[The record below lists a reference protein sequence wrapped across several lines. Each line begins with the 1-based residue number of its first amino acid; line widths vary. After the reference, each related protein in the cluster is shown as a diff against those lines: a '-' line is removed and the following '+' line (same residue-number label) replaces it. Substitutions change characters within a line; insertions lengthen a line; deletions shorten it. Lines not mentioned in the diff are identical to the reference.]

1 MKIGDIKT
9 RPGAP
14 QTCDSSQNFAARN
27 IAKFSSSPLSYIT
40 PFLINV
46 HTLPT
51 YQPHIAISQSIKYQ
65 SLSLC
70 KKKATRHSLMYT
82 SKIEIEFKPRA
93 DHTYCMTI
101 LHRLDGVIIS
111 GTYGANLW
119 ISAFDLRLFL
129 GEGVNFSDFSLYS
142 AV

>member
-1 MKIGDIKT
+1 MKIGDIKN

-14 QTCDSSQNFAARN
+14 QQTCDSSQNFAARN
-27 IAKFSSSPLSYIT
+27 IPNIFLIT
-40 PFLINV
+40 PFLYHPFPYKCTHFAHIPALILLSVNQLNINRS
-46 HTLPT
+46 HS
-51 YQPHIAISQSIKYQ
+51 A
-65 SLSLC
+65 
-70 KKKATRHSLMYT
+70 KKPQRSLMYT